1 MGKINLLEVIFA
13 LGYGGAE
20 RLSATICQN
29 LNKGFVNP
37 KVCGLYGGDGPLT
50 ESLNEGGIPY
60 FSVKGETLKK
70 RIFLK
75 AIYDSIKREKI
86 SLIHV
91 HGFYQLLY
99 CLLPAKLAGVK
110 IVYTEHANFTIKRF
124 KKYTLL
130 ASILPRFVH
139 RITTVSNYLK
149 NYFVQE
155 LMIPSSKINVIHNGI
170 DIQKFRNLNVDYPK
184 RNNGRIN
191 IGTVGRLTEAKD
203 HEGLLKALAI
213 IHEIRDDF
221 QLTIVGDGEL
231 RPFLES
237 AVKELKIENHVSL
250 LGSRDEIP
258 RLLSTFDIFVL
269 SSKREGFPIA
279 LLEAMACERPII
291 ATTVGGIP
299 EVIEDGVNGVLI
311 PPENP
316 VALAKAILGLLED
329 RPLIEDI
336 AKRARKT
343 VEGCFSMT
351 GMIQSYQK
359 LFLDVMGLSR

>member
-1 MGKINLLEVIFA
+1 VRQINLLEVIFT

-20 RLSATICQN
+20 RLAVTICQN
-29 LNKGFVNP
+29 LDRRFFNA
-37 KVCGLYGGDGPLT
+37 KVCGLCGGDGPLT
-50 ESLNEGGIPY
+50 ESLNEGRIPY
-60 FSVKGETLKK
+60 FSLKGETLRK

-75 AIYDSIKREKI
+75 AIYDSIRRENV

-91 HGFYQLLY
+91 HGFYLLLQ

-124 KKYTLL
+124 KRYTLL
-130 ASILPRFVH
+130 ASVLPRLVD

-149 NYFVQE
+149 NYFVQK

-170 DIQKFRNLNVDYPK
+170 DIQKFRNLNVNFQK
-184 RNNGRIN
+184 INNGRIN
-191 IGTVGRLTEAKD
+191 IGTIGRLTEAKD
-203 HEGLLKALAI
+203 HEALLKALAI
-213 IHEIRDDF
+213 IHGIRDDF

-279 LLEAMACERPII
+279 LLEAMACERPVI
-291 ATTVGGIP
+291 ATRVGGIP
-299 EVIEDGVNGVLI
+299 EVIEDGVNGILV
-311 PPENP
+311 PAENP
-316 VALAKAILGLLED
+316 EALARAILGLLRD
-329 RPLIEDI
+329 GPLMDDI
-336 AKRARKT
+336 AQRARKT
-343 VEGCFSMT
+343 VEDRFSMR
-351 GMIQSYQK
+351 GMIQSYQE
-359 LFLDVMGLSR
+359 LFLDLLGRSI